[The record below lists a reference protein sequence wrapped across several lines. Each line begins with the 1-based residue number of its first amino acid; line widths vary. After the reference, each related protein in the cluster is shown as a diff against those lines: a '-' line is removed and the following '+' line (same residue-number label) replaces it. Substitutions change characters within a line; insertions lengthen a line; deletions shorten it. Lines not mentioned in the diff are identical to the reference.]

1 MPARGYYNT
10 SRMNY
15 IFKLIS
21 LALRIGFILLIRL
34 RNFAL
39 KVPRHYGLAGQGT
52 LLELIIEAEPT

>member
-1 MPARGYYNT
+1 MK
-10 SRMNY
+10 Y

-34 RNFAL
+34 RNLTL